1 MLNRLVKRH
10 RRAVKTR
17 AIIKRSGRPRIC
29 VHRSLKHFYAQLIV
43 SGEKGDRVLASASS
57 LDKEVKKA
65 NLTSNNI
72 QLAQKVGEVLARRV
86 LALDI
91 TQVALDRSG
100 NRYHNRLKAFKES
113 ALSGGL
119 VF

>member
-1 MLNRLVKRH
+1 MLNRLIKRH

-17 AIIKRSGRPRIC
+17 SIIRKSGRPRIC
-29 VHRSLKHFYAQLIV
+29 VHRSLKHFYAQLIIA
-43 SGEKGDRVLASASS
+43 GEKGDRVLASASS

-65 NLTSNNI
+65 GLIANNI
-72 QLAQKVGEVLARRV
+72 ELAKKVGEVLAQRV
-86 LALDI
+86 LALGI

-113 ALSGGL
+113 ALKGGL